1 MSVFFDSLLSIIYP
15 QACQICKKSVEKQSD
30 GYICSDCW
38 RETYIFS
45 NQVTL
50 CGKCGAFLNDSSAEF
65 TTYCYRC
72 TEDPYDSAKA
82 IGKYEKALLISTL
95 NLKHTPHI
103 SKTLR
108 GLLLKTF
115 QNSDFQDTEIII
127 PTPLS
132 KKRFAERGFNQ
143 AEILAQSI
151 SEKTKIPIDKMS
163 LQRKTHTEKH
173 RAGMDRKARIE
184 SVKNSFEVVS
194 PRLIEGK
201 KILLIDDV
209 FASGATVSNCAK
221 VLKKAGAEKVYV
233 LTIARSV

>member
-1 MSVFFDSLLSIIYP
+1 MSVFFDSLLSVIYP

-30 GYICSDCW
+30 GYVCSDCW
-38 RETYIFS
+38 QETYIFS
-45 NQVTL
+45 NRETL
-50 CGKCGAFLNDSSAEF
+50 CSKCGAFLHDSPTQSE
-65 TTYCYRC
+65 TYCYRC
-72 TEDPYDSAKA
+72 NEDSYDSAKA

-103 SKTLR
+103 SKRLEN
-108 GLLLKTF
+108 LLFNSFLSSEF
-115 QNSDFQDTEIII
+115 QNTEIII
-127 PTPLS
+127 PVPLS
-132 KKRFAERGFNQ
+132 KKRLAERGFNQ
-143 AEILAQSI
+143 AEIIAQKI
-151 SEKTKIPIDKMS
+151 SKKTKLPIDKMS
-163 LQRKTHTEKH
+163 LQRKTHTVKH

-184 SVKNSFEVVS
+184 SVQNSFEVVS

-201 KILLIDDV
+201 RILLIDDV